1 MTMIFKIVIRK
12 ILNNKF
18 KSLLIVGNFVL
29 VMIFS
34 ILFLFLYKNIE
45 GFFVDKQVGE
55 LDFYKFEI
63 TGKNNVPLLF
73 SFTGNV
79 NNQLNKVSDDLANDP
94 NIERHYNLYSTK
106 LPISIIIDFFG
117 SQIETDILL
126 FAISDNFFKDH
137 WVNIDK
143 HEMPIWLSQNLM
155 DFYNLQVANGDFF
168 PKMWKALF
176 MSVKV
181 NIFFGKST
189 FLNRKWDTVI
199 EKQWKITVLDSILP
213 MIGITLP
220 YSKVQ
225 EVTKDVKNM
234 EFNMYRIV
242 GYAKDFQYIK
252 TLQNRYSED
261 YSVVSTDDKLNKV
274 KENLLAVKYLFVGI
288 NFIVVWVL
296 FSFVVYV
303 VYFLIDSNKN
313 IFRVV
318 RLHGAGRLKIL
329 SILIVEQLVYLTT
342 SIGLVYALFATFQS
356 SAISLIN
363 GIFHEKYLLSYQ
375 FTWVHSTELYLVL
388 GFYVLLILVTTVVFS
403 FKEWTKKFD

>member
-1 MTMIFKIVIRK
+1 MIFKIVIRK

-137 WVNIDK
+137 
-143 HEMPIWLSQNLM
+143 
-155 DFYNLQVANGDFF
+155 
-168 PKMWKALF
+168 
-176 MSVKV
+176 
-181 NIFFGKST
+181 
-189 FLNRKWDTVI
+189 
-199 EKQWKITVLDSILP
+199 
-213 MIGITLP
+213 
-220 YSKVQ
+220 
-225 EVTKDVKNM
+225 
-234 EFNMYRIV
+234 
-242 GYAKDFQYIK
+242 
-252 TLQNRYSED
+252 
-261 YSVVSTDDKLNKV
+261 
-274 KENLLAVKYLFVGI
+274 
-288 NFIVVWVL
+288 
-296 FSFVVYV
+296 
-303 VYFLIDSNKN
+303 
-313 IFRVV
+313 
-318 RLHGAGRLKIL
+318 
-329 SILIVEQLVYLTT
+329 
-342 SIGLVYALFATFQS
+342 
-356 SAISLIN
+356 
-363 GIFHEKYLLSYQ
+363 
-375 FTWVHSTELYLVL
+375 
-388 GFYVLLILVTTVVFS
+388 
-403 FKEWTKKFD
+403 